1 MAVTAVPPAV
11 AAGLER
17 ESLTDAQVVPLT
29 GDASDRRYVR
39 VMRPSMPPR
48 VLALYAEPFDIAAL
62 PFANVTGLFEAA
74 GVRVPRILGHADDLG
89 ILVLEDLGDVT
100 LQAHLGVA
108 PHERHRE
115 LYRQAAGIIV
125 RMQEQGRRHEGD
137 AYLPYGVAFDASKL
151 MWELDYF
158 LKHFLGAYRGVT
170 LDPADRDA
178 IRRECEQLAAD
189 LAAEPRVL
197 CHRDYHSRN
206 LMLRDDELVVIDH

>member
-1 MAVTAVPPAV
+1 
-11 AAGLER
+11 
-17 ESLTDAQVVPLT
+17 
-29 GDASDRRYVR
+29 
-39 VMRPSMPPR
+39 
-48 VLALYAEPFDIAAL
+48 
-62 PFANVTGLFEAA
+62 
-74 GVRVPRILGHADDLG
+74 
-89 ILVLEDLGDVT
+89 
-100 LQAHLGVA
+100 
-108 PHERHRE
+108 
-115 LYRQAAGIIV
+115 
-125 RMQEQGRRHEGD
+125 MQEQGRRHEGD

-206 LMLRDDELVVIDH
+206 LMLRDDELVVIDHQDARMGPDTYDLVSLLRDAYVDLPDDEVDELVDHFLSLRSAPTDAGTFRARFETMAVQRTLKALGTFGYQASVRGNPVYLQYIPRTLAMARQAMASQPRFERLAGLLATHLPELR